1 MSDYLEKLKEYRK
14 VEADCERLKV
24 ESIAAKDIPFE
35 FVEKTSS
42 ISKLCLE
49 VPKAFKQYIQNK
61 LIVSVAIEAEK
72 GLGYVGTGIVK
83 KFKPSRNG

>member
-1 MSDYLEKLKEYRK
+1 MGDYLEKLKEYRK
-14 VEADCERLKV
+14 LDSEYERLKE
-24 ESIAAKDIPFE
+24 ESVAAKDIPFE
-35 FVEKTSS
+35 FVEKNSS

-49 VPKAFKQYIQNK
+49 VPKAFKQFIQNK
-61 LIVSVAIEAEK
+61 LIVSVAIAAEK